1 MRHLPILSEPH
12 GERSLKSSRQ
22 LELYKLGCRVSG
34 GVQPQEMAPVLLA
47 EYGVEERKGGTGGR
61 GGAHPVRLSEL
72 PMKFLP
78 NRLFAPAPI
87 KRKVDGGESDEG
99 HVGNRE
105 RESADGRDDE
115 SGCAGP
121 RALKNMIGD
130 LRLVKAIPNEGCGC
144 TIPRRCPRTRVL
156 NDSSHPAAS
165 DNGEGVSNLWLRD
178 YSSDKESIR
187 FFKDHPDRQRA
198 TLVFSRDEN
207 AAPYHGAHTNR
218 KRGNSF
224 LADRETSGEA
234 NH

>member
-22 LELYKLGCRVSG
+22 LELYKLGCRVSS

-78 NRLFAPAPI
+78 NRLFAPAPL

-178 YSSDKESIR
+178 YSSDKDI
-187 FFKDHPDRQRA
+187 
-198 TLVFSRDEN
+198 
-207 AAPYHGAHTNR
+207 
-218 KRGNSF
+218 
-224 LADRETSGEA
+224 
-234 NH
+234 

>member
-22 LELYKLGCRVSG
+22 LELYNLGCRVSG

-78 NRLFAPAPI
+78 NRLFAPAPL

-121 RALKNMIGD
+121 RALKNIIGD
-130 LRLVKAIPNEGCGC
+130 LRLVKAIQAKVAVARFRGDVPGQGYYMTLHTQLRATMEKAFRTYGCGI
-144 TIPRRCPRTRVL
+144 TAPIRSLFGFLKTTRTGSERQSYFRVT
-156 NDSSHPAAS
+156 
-165 DNGEGVSNLWLRD
+165 R
-178 YSSDKESIR
+178 
-187 FFKDHPDRQRA
+187 
-198 TLVFSRDEN
+198 T
-207 AAPYHGAHTNR
+207 
-218 KRGNSF
+218 
-224 LADRETSGEA
+224 
-234 NH
+234 